1 VSDVVRLRAPAS
13 VANLGAG
20 FDCVAAAVD
29 LWNELEVRPGH
40 GVDIEGEDADRL
52 PRDDSHLGLEA
63 FSLFS
68 STEGYG
74 FRFVN
79 RIPIGRGLGS
89 SATTIAL
96 GLYAGALV
104 TGAECTPEALLDL
117 GVSLEGHADNLAASL
132 KGGVCAAW
140 QDDGQWHVR
149 RLART
154 LPFTLLEVVPAARVG
169 TESSRHRLP
178 DRLPHTDAS
187 FAAARALLLGAGL
200 ASRDPGLVAKGFTD
214 RLHEP
219 YRIDD
224 APLLAEL
231 RSDPPAGAIGVT
243 LSGSGPSVT
252 VWADPRQAER
262 CLDELRRRL
271 PRARV
276 LRLDVA
282 PSGIATRPIAAALPR
297 PYLASTS
304 RIARIDGAKK

>member
-1 VSDVVRLRAPAS
+1 

-29 LWNELEVRPGH
+29 LWNELEVRPGQ
-40 GVDIEGEDADRL
+40 GVEIEGEDADGL

-68 STEGYG
+68 STDGYG

-104 TGAECTPEALLDL
+104 TGAACAREELLDL

-132 KGGVCAAW
+132 VGGVCATW
-140 QDDGQWHVR
+140 QDGGRWHVR
-149 RLART
+149 RLAQT
-154 LPFTLLEVVPAARVG
+154 LPFTLLEVVPGARVA
-169 TESSRHRLP
+169 TKRSRRRLP
-178 DRLPHTDAS
+178 DRLAHADAS

-200 ASRDPGLVAKGFTD
+200 ASRDAGLVEKGFSD

-231 RSDPPAGAIGVT
+231 RSDPPAGAVGVT

-252 VWADPRQAER
+252 VWADPRQAES
-262 CLDELRRRL
+262 CMDDLLRRL
-271 PRARV
+271 PGARV
-276 LRLDVA
+276 LRLGVA
-282 PSGIATRPIAAALPR
+282 PSGIATRAGASPGAARSRLP
-297 PYLASTS
+297 A
-304 RIARIDGAKK
+304 